1 MKHFVILLAA
11 AAVSLSAACASKV
24 ETERKVEAREANEE
38 GAGDEESRYREREG
52 SPYLSA
58 EQADEQLEGD

>member
-1 MKHFVILLAA
+1 MDRIVVLFAV

-24 ETERKVEAREANEE
+24 ETERKIEAGEANHE

-58 EQADEQLEGD
+58 EQANEQLEGD

>member
-1 MKHFVILLAA
+1 MKHIVVLLAA
-11 AAVSLSAACASKV
+11 AAVSLSAACASKA
-24 ETERKVEAREANEE
+24 ETERTVEAGEANEE
-38 GAGDEESRYREREG
+38 GAGGEERRYRELEG

>member
-1 MKHFVILLAA
+1 MKHIVILLAA
-11 AAVSLSAACASKV
+11 AAVSLSAACASTAR
-24 ETERKVEAREANEE
+24 TERNAEAGQVNEE
-38 GAGDEESRYREREG
+38 GAGDEERRYRELEG

>member
-1 MKHFVILLAA
+1 MDRIVVLFAV

-24 ETERKVEAREANEE
+24 ETERKVEAGEANEQ
-38 GAGDEESRYREREG
+38 GSGDEESRYREREG

>member
-1 MKHFVILLAA
+1 MDRIVVLFAV

-24 ETERKVEAREANEE
+24 ETERKAEAGEANEE
-38 GAGDEESRYREREG
+38 GAGDEERRYRELEG